1 MECKQE
7 KLLVW
12 KVPANIKGE
21 LEHALD
27 HCTVCASAAYLQA
40 QTVVYV
46 CVLELLKSEMIK
58 ASS

>member
-1 MECKQE
+1 MECKHE

-12 KVPANIKGE
+12 KVPANFKGE

-27 HCTVCASAAYLQA
+27 HCTVCTLVAYLQA
-40 QTVVYV
+40 ETVVYV
-46 CVLELLKSEMIK
+46 CQKLLKSEMIK